1 MVLIDALSITNPQ
14 YIKKNIYDFANHQI
28 LTPTPMTKL
37 KLMLSQWLAS
47 VTRKLQNN
55 FYLYLSALLTVM
67 VLLDASLFHVGEN
80 MRDRA
85 FDFMVK
91 NRIVVPK
98 ADPEIVIVDINE
110 ASLSAMAKEYGRW
123 PWPRQVFGEFV
134 ENIEAQQPKAIVF
147 DILFSD
153 ADVYNPDS
161 DTYFNDVI
169 AGTNNTF
176 FPILRL
182 SEASDNLSK
191 ITPDMIPGITR
202 TPQDTSVPITPMTAK
217 PIAVV
222 LPHFD
227 AALNTKHL
235 GTHNIYPDKDG
246 IVRQYRLWSD
256 ENGWRLPA
264 LPLIVGNFTHIN
276 PTAALPQDML
286 INWRGKPFT
295 YQFSTFSD
303 VYTDMA
309 SKVKKRS
316 PNEFTNKI
324 VIIGSTAPSLFDLK
338 ATAMAKAHPGVEIL
352 ATAID
357 NVKHND
363 YLKVWH
369 GKTPYIL
376 MSLLLIWLTALAF
389 YRNIDR
395 DKVTAI
401 FSGSQIGLLVISYLA
416 INFTNVYLD
425 ITGPITWAVMYFSVA
440 KIYALANERAL
451 QRLLANDIESG
462 KKGTAVLLMPIV
474 IESKESLS
482 DGILKK
488 LQNKIEDRCLLAT
501 KVEYL
506 KGTQSGIWGLFGDMF
521 TVSWAYH
528 HDDKIEAEKVHEDAS
543 QLGLQLKS
551 LLVSTGIPN
560 DTAVRYIQHVGVL
573 NAERPMDSQWR
584 GLFAKAI
591 LKLDALD

>member
-1 MVLIDALSITNPQ
+1 
-14 YIKKNIYDFANHQI
+14 
-28 LTPTPMTKL
+28 MTKL
-37 KLMLSQWLAS
+37 KLLISQWLAS
-47 VTRKLQNN
+47 VTRKLSNN
-55 FYLYLSALLTVM
+55 FYLYLSAVLTVL
-67 VLLDASLFHVGEN
+67 VLLDASVFHVGEN

-85 FDFMVK
+85 FDIMVK
-91 NRIVVPK
+91 NRIITPK
-98 ADPEIVIVDINE
+98 PDPEIVIVDINE

-169 AGTNNTF
+169 AGTTNTF

-182 SEASDNLSK
+182 SEASDYLSK
-191 ITPDMIPGITR
+191 ITPEMIPGINR
-202 TPQDTSVPITPMTAK
+202 TPQVAGSNLIVTPSK

-227 AALNTKHL
+227 AVLNTKHL
-235 GTHNIYPDKDG
+235 GTHNIYPDADG
-246 IVRQYRLWSD
+246 IVRQYRLWHD
-256 ENGWRLPA
+256 ENGWRIPS
-264 LPLIVGNFTHIN
+264 LPLVVGNFTQLN
-276 PTAALPQDML
+276 PAATLPQEML

-295 YQFSTFSD
+295 YQFATFSD

-309 SKVKKRS
+309 NKVKKRA

-352 ATAID
+352 ATTID
-357 NVKHND
+357 NIKHND
-363 YLKVWH
+363 YLKVWR

-395 DKVTAI
+395 DKVTTV
-401 FSGSQIGLLVISYLA
+401 FSSSQVGLLVISYLV
-416 INFTNVYLD
+416 INFTNTYLD
-425 ITGPITWAVMYFSVA
+425 ITGPITWAVMYFSIA

-474 IESKESLS
+474 ILSKESLS
-482 DGILKK
+482 DGMLKK
-488 LQNKIEDRCLLAT
+488 LQQQVEQQCTLPAT
-501 KVEYL
+501 VEFL
-506 KGTQSGIWGLFGDMF
+506 KGTQSGIWGLFTDMLM
-521 TVSWAYH
+521 VNWAYH
-528 HDDKIEAEKVHEDAS
+528 HDDATEAAKVTQDAE
-543 QLGLQLKS
+543 QLGLQLKN
-551 LLVSTGIPN
+551 LLLNTGMPN
-560 DTAVRYIQHVGVL
+560 DTSVRYSQHVGVL
-573 NAERPMDSQWR
+573 NAEKPLDSQWR
-584 GLFAKAI
+584 ALFAQAVI
-591 LKLDALD
+591 KLN

>member
-1 MVLIDALSITNPQ
+1 
-14 YIKKNIYDFANHQI
+14 
-28 LTPTPMTKL
+28 MTKL
-37 KLMLSQWLAS
+37 KILISQWLAS
-47 VTRKLQNN
+47 VTRKLRNN
-55 FYLYLSALLTVM
+55 FYLYLSTLLTIL

-85 FDFMVK
+85 FDLMVK
-91 NRIVVPK
+91 NRIMVPK
-98 ADPEIVIVDINE
+98 ADADIVIVDINE

-169 AGTNNTF
+169 AGTTNTF

-182 SEASDNLSK
+182 SAASDNLSK
-191 ITPDMIPGITR
+191 ITPEMIPGIKR
-202 TPQDTSVPITPMTAK
+202 IPQTTDTTLPSK

-222 LPHFD
+222 LPHFE

-235 GTHNIYPDKDG
+235 GTHNIYPDADG
-246 IVRQYRLWSD
+246 IVRQYRLWQD
-256 ENGWRLPA
+256 ESGWRIPS
-264 LPLIVGNFTHIN
+264 LPLIVGNFARMN
-276 PTAALPQDML
+276 SAATPPQDML

-295 YQFSTFSD
+295 YQYATFSD

-309 SKVKKRS
+309 SKVKKRA

-357 NVKHND
+357 NVKHHD
-363 YLKVWH
+363 YLKVWR
-369 GKTPYIL
+369 GKIPYIL
-376 MSLLLIWLTALAF
+376 LSLLLIWLTALAF
-389 YRNIDR
+389 YRNVDR
-395 DKVTAI
+395 DKVTTV
-401 FSGSQIGLLVISYLA
+401 FSSSQIGLLAISYIV
-416 INFTNVYLD
+416 INLTNTYLD
-425 ITGPITWAVMYFSVA
+425 ITGPIAWAVMYFSVA

-462 KKGTAVLLMPIV
+462 KQGTAILLMPIV
-474 IESKESLS
+474 IAGKESLS
-482 DGILKK
+482 DGMLKK
-488 LQNKIEDRCLLAT
+488 LQQR
-501 KVEYL
+501 VERHCTQPITVEFL
-506 KGTQSGIWGLFGDMF
+506 KGTQSGIWGLFSDMLM
-521 TVSWAYH
+521 VNWAYQY
-528 HDDKIEAEKVHEDAS
+528 DDEAQAAKVQQDAT
-543 QLGLQLKS
+543 QLGLQLKT
-551 LLVSTGIPN
+551 LLQNAGMPN
-560 DTAVRYIQHVGVL
+560 NTAVRYTQYIGVL
-573 NAERPMDSQWR
+573 NAEKSLDSQWR
-584 GLFAKAI
+584 GLFAQAI
-591 LKLDALD
+591 IKLDSLS